1 VFEHALDQGD
11 ELLFLAASLEQAT
24 VHPLARAIRDSATR
38 PLVEPTEV
46 EVRPGAGLSG
56 RVGGRRVA
64 VGTLAYLRALRVDL
78 TLAKV
83 AADAYSAIG
92 LTPVFVAVDGVCRG
106 ALGIEDAM
114 RPDAPAALTALT
126 RDQITLVVAS
136 GDRRS
141 AVDRLARTA
150 GLSDA
155 LYAEQSPGEKAAL
168 VDRLRAN
175 GAVAFA
181 GDGANDAPALAAADL
196 AIAIGEGAD
205 LAAEQ
210 ADVVIPGA
218 RLGAI
223 AELLHVARR
232 TKHAVRRNLVW
243 AFGYNTLLLP
253 IAAGAIPGVEIT
265 MPIAAAAM
273 AGSSIG
279 VALLS
284 LRLRR
289 G

>member
-1 VFEHALDQGD
+1 M
-11 ELLFLAASLEQAT
+11 ST
-24 VHPLARAIRDSATR
+24 DSA
-38 PLVEPTEV
+38 VPTPPAV
-46 EVRPGAGLSG
+46 LLPVSG
-56 RVGGRRVA
+56 MTCATCVGRIDR
-64 VGTLAYLRALRVDL
+64 YLRAVPGV
-78 TLAKV
+78 T
-83 AADAYSAIG
+83 
-92 LTPVFVAVDGVCRG
+92 AVSV
-106 ALGIEDAM
+106 
-114 RPDAPAALTALT
+114 
-126 RDQITLVVAS
+126 S
-136 GDRRS
+136 
-141 AVDRLARTA
+141 
-150 GLSDA
+150 
-155 LYAEQSPGEKAAL
+155 
-168 VDRLRAN
+168 
-175 GAVAFA
+175 
-181 GDGANDAPALAAADL
+181 
-196 AIAIGEGAD
+196 

-232 TKHAVRRNLVW
+232 TKRAVRTNLVW
-243 AFGYNTLLLP
+243 AFGYNALLLP

>member
-1 VFEHALDQGD
+1 MYTSD
-11 ELLFLAASLEQAT
+11 ELEGAQRIVYAAMPPTPQYAWPLLAQ
-24 VHPLARAIRDSATR
+24 RAGAEVWVKHENHT
-38 PLVEPTEV
+38 PTGAFK
-46 EVRPGAGLSG
+46 VRGGL
-56 RVGGRRVA
+56 
-64 VGTLAYLRALRVDL
+64 TYLRALRVDL

-92 LTPVFVAVDGVCRG
+92 LTPVFVAVEGVFRG

-114 RPDAPAALTALT
+114 RPDAPAALAALT
-126 RDQITLVVAS
+126 RDRIALVVAS
-136 GDRRS
+136 GDRQS

-150 GLSDA
+150 GLSNA

-232 TKHAVRRNLVW
+232 TKHTVRRNLVW